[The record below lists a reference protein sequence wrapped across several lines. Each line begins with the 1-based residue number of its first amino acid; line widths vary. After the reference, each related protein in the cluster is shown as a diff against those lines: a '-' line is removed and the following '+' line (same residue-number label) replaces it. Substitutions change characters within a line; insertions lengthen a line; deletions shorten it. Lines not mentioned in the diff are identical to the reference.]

1 MSERA
6 SSVNFSSFGRRLWP
20 SFSDDPTNP
29 RRPPGL
35 ALTAKTNDR
44 CSRGND
50 RVEKMVD
57 QPSPFSPHFADFN
70 EKLQDLSF
78 ILENS

>member
-1 MSERA
+1 MA
-6 SSVNFSSFGRRLWP
+6 LFF
-20 SFSDDPTNP
+20 DDPTNP
-29 RRPPGL
+29 RRPPSL

-57 QPSPFSPHFADFN
+57 LPVLTAFADFN

>member
-1 MSERA
+1 MA
-6 SSVNFSSFGRRLWP
+6 LFF
-20 SFSDDPTNP
+20 DDPTNP
-29 RRPPGL
+29 RPPGL

-50 RVEKMVD
+50 RVEKMVH
-57 QPSPFSPHFADFN
+57 QPVLTAFADFN

-78 ILENS
+78 ILENSYISDLIFIKEIVIP

>member
-1 MSERA
+1 MA
-6 SSVNFSSFGRRLWP
+6 LFF
-20 SFSDDPTNP
+20 DDPTNP
-29 RRPPGL
+29 RRFPGL

-57 QPSPFSPHFADFN
+57 QLILAATFTEFN
-70 EKLQDLSF
+70 EKL
-78 ILENS
+78 